1 MLRFCACSAG
11 FRNPEPLVSELFEA
25 TPLEEHAMAGFPR
38 PEGHHTLTP
47 ASIVPNAA
55 QVISFMEKAFHGK
68 LVDKYEGP
76 GGIVAHAEV
85 MVGDSV
91 LMIGDP
97 SNGVQ
102 PMPISISYYVDP
114 KEETVDDAYQ
124 RALAA
129 GGTSIDPPQD
139 QFYGYRSAT
148 VRDPGGNRWSISAV
162 VEQLT
167 SEEAHRRMPDLNNV
181 S

>member
-1 MLRFCACSAG
+1 
-11 FRNPEPLVSELFEA
+11 
-25 TPLEEHAMAGFPR
+25 MAGFPR

-47 ASIVPNAA
+47 AAIVPHASE
-55 QVISFMEKAFHGK
+55 VISFMENAFHGK
-68 LVDKYEGP
+68 VVDRYEGP
-76 GGIVAHAEV
+76 GGSVGHAEV

-97 SNGVQ
+97 INGME
-102 PMPISISYYVDP
+102 PMPISISYYVNGD
-114 KEETVDDAYQ
+114 ETVDDAYQ
-124 RALAA
+124 RALSA

-139 QFYGYRSAT
+139 QFYGHRSAT

-167 SEEAHRRMPDLNNV
+167 NDEAHRRMPDLTNV
-181 S
+181 T